1 MSVFANPLSTCVPG
15 QARPVTAA
23 DESNSVFRARAGIF
37 TSQLW
42 VKTPDLRAMLR
53 KALRP
58 GTRVLGGAMMMAARN
73 PSACVPGSRVALT
86 CRRPARGTRV
96 AGTKKCNRAAIR
108 DHVPSASCSYPERRD
123 PGSSRRTLHAA
134 ARLGTHADGWPRSG
148 QIAGMTA
155 REARAMSSSCHSGP
169 LAQDPFVRAFGRRKA
184 VYLPQWRSSLSA
196 VSVCSPMDPRDKP
209 WYDNCG
215 RSSTRTASTPD
226 GNALCGL
233 HQIGRVLRIS
243 TCP

>member
-58 GTRVLGGAMMMAARN
+58 GTRVLGGAMTTAAH
-73 PSACVPGSRVALT
+73 PLSTCVPGR
-86 CRRPARGTRV
+86 ARMRSIVG
-96 AGTKKCNRAAIR
+96 KCR